1 MTDVFTI
8 RQAEAEDTPQ
18 ILLVLRAAL
27 GESPL
32 LRRTPELFAWKH
44 LDNPF
49 GRSIVLV
56 ATRGSQV
63 IGVRALMRWEL
74 VPPSGGTIKCV
85 RPVDTATHPDFSR
98 KGIFRALTLE
108 ALDVARDS
116 GVQLVFNTPNR
127 MSAAG
132 YFTMGWK
139 EVGWTGAIV
148 RPRLGKAISVENGQS
163 PSLAKAVPDA
173 QPFRAADVADRAPL
187 GLRTPRTPEYLSWRF
202 SQHPTAQYG
211 WLGDP
216 SGGGLIVRA
225 SERNGR
231 VETVIAD
238 LLGGAGP
245 SVVRRLAR
253 SSRAR
258 YLATWFA
265 RHTPERR
272 AVLRAGMIPVPAL
285 KTLRLVV
292 LPLTDLDIDVLDI
305 GSWDFALSDLELL

>member
-1 MTDVFTI
+1 MADVFSI
-8 RQAEAEDTPQ
+8 REAEAEDTPQ
-18 ILLVLRAAL
+18 ILSVLRAAL

-63 IGVRALMRWEL
+63 VGVRALMRWEL
-74 VPPSGGTIKCV
+74 VLPRGMTIKCV

-108 ALDVARDS
+108 ALDAARDS

-132 YFTMGWK
+132 YFSMGWK
-139 EVGWTGAIV
+139 EVGWMGAIV
-148 RPRLGKAISVENGQS
+148 RPRLGKAISVKNGQS
-163 PSLAKAVPDA
+163 PSIAEAVPDA

-202 SQHPTAQYG
+202 SRHPTAQYG
-211 WLGDP
+211 WLGDT
-216 SGGGLIVRA
+216 SGCGLVVRA
-225 SERNGR
+225 SQRNGR

-238 LLGGAGP
+238 LLGGRQGRPAGGKAQGREKVASFHGGAP
-245 SVVRRLAR
+245 SRHGGKAESVRIIRESGSVLKPRAFSTEGHGQVNWQPR
-253 SSRAR
+253 EQAAWSS
-258 YLATWFA
+258 
-265 RHTPERR
+265 
-272 AVLRAGMIPVPAL
+272 
-285 KTLRLVV
+285 
-292 LPLTDLDIDVLDI
+292 
-305 GSWDFALSDLELL
+305 